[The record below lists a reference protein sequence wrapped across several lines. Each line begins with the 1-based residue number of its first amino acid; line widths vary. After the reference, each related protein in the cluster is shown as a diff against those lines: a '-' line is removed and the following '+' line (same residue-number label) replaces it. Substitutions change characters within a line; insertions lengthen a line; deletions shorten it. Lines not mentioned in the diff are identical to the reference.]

1 MDLIDELVVPSAAE
15 DEARAPS
22 IVKKVAN
29 TIGALAA
36 AGGAL
41 SPKRFEKALLA
52 ADAVSKL
59 LGEPSLT
66 RLLTL
71 RALSSPQSPRDAIAA
86 LKSATTHLS
95 GPERTELMRELA
107 PLIGSDQRPVI
118 QGLARDLA
126 SALSV
131 PLPDHLRNDSGILEA
146 IGFFADR
153 AKAIVHSEAPLVA
166 AARGFAIDFGDAEL
180 LDSVANA
187 RQTGDQSILQRVLIA
202 ALDAVRAQ
210 ISALT
215 RASQAQEETNSLAQ
229 ELAIAAH
236 EIERVARQRDA
247 AITRRASMLKRH
259 IRDDLNAL
267 VEDAAE
273 EFEADF
279 RRQAERKKGWFS
291 KLDTTD
297 LNERMVVKNIERRYR
312 ILAQRYQDEL
322 DLLDR
327 EVSEFC
333 EEFTRITDE
342 ALRPIARH
350 EFRRV
355 APQPSLELRAKA
367 VVDRASTRTLVGGAA
382 GAAVS
387 SAAIHAGLLTT
398 GAIVAAAATP
408 AGAVVLGA
416 VTVAGI
422 WKMCGGS
429 GFLDRSI
436 S

>member
-131 PLPDHLRNDSGILEA
+131 PLPDHLRNDSGIL
-146 IGFFADR
+146 G
-153 AKAIVHSEAPLVA
+153 
-166 AARGFAIDFGDAEL
+166 G
-180 LDSVANA
+180 
-187 RQTGDQSILQRVLIA
+187 
-202 ALDAVRAQ
+202 
-210 ISALT
+210 
-215 RASQAQEETNSLAQ
+215 
-229 ELAIAAH
+229 
-236 EIERVARQRDA
+236 
-247 AITRRASMLKRH
+247 
-259 IRDDLNAL
+259 
-267 VEDAAE
+267 
-273 EFEADF
+273 
-279 RRQAERKKGWFS
+279 
-291 KLDTTD
+291 
-297 LNERMVVKNIERRYR
+297 YR
-312 ILAQRYQDEL
+312 I
-322 DLLDR
+322 
-327 EVSEFC
+327 FC
-333 EEFTRITDE
+333 
-342 ALRPIARH
+342 
-350 EFRRV
+350 
-355 APQPSLELRAKA
+355 
-367 VVDRASTRTLVGGAA
+367 
-382 GAAVS
+382 
-387 SAAIHAGLLTT
+387 
-398 GAIVAAAATP
+398 
-408 AGAVVLGA
+408 
-416 VTVAGI
+416 
-422 WKMCGGS
+422 
-429 GFLDRSI
+429 
-436 S
+436 